1 MVIEDFED
9 VADVE
14 LTGDEAIIRKTKHGG
29 GSVVGENT
37 AREKDNRRG
46 QSFSLYLNLF
56 LRFIQRALPRI
67 RGRVCNEVC
76 LIR

>member
-37 AREKDNRRG
+37 AREKTTG
-46 QSFSLYLNLF
+46 
-56 LRFIQRALPRI
+56 
-67 RGRVCNEVC
+67 EVNPFRS
-76 LIR
+76 I